1 MNKYLNKKVHVVI
14 NDPYHSIDADGIV
27 TYVDDAGQLHGT
39 WGGLA
44 AIPGEDS
51 ITIIG
56 PVCCV
61 EEWWGQCDEDPY
73 QVAKR
78 FNLLIEKI
86 EQNYDETLY
95 RFSGTQEEIENARAY
110 GYFWYA
116 EEIK

>member
-86 EQNYDETLY
+86 EQNYDETFY
-95 RFSGTQEEIENARAY
+95 RFSGTKSEIENAQNH
-110 GYFWYA
+110 GYFWHT